1 MVNVRFEKVKNEY
14 RFIREDGK
22 YWYLDVNDGKWHGIR
37 GDVIKS
43 TPSFSI
49 TSYPNLTNKVFIE
62 ELPELIIA
70 YPSPNRL
77 KHFDAI
83 FSIVLN
89 ENKEDKPIRG
99 FSIWELSSY
108 YENIKFLSEYLRSFE
123 DKERII
129 MRGSTFREFLF
140 RKKYENYLNYINC
153 EIRRNFI
160 SVVSDCVK
168 NLNMNMDCFMEKYG
182 MNLVHYYNKDFFR
195 LLTIDDI
202 VRYYRMCED
211 LNVAPK
217 KGDFIKNYYEISKIK
232 NAKDEE
238 VKRKKI
244 KENQTRADFSFEN
257 EDFYVS
263 VPTTLEEFIELGE
276 EFHNCI
282 GGWELENLILPKTHT
297 LVILRAKDESWK
309 IACDFNNSDFRIAQ
323 FYKPCNEPVRTED
336 FELRKAREIYQ
347 SYLYGLGYTLRNK

>member
-1 MVNVRFEKVKNEY
+1 MENVRFEKVKNEY

-22 YWYLDVNDGKWHGIR
+22 YWYLNVNDGKWHGIR

-49 TSYPNLTNKVFIE
+49 TSYPNLTNRVFME
-62 ELPELIIA
+62 ELSELIIA
-70 YPSPNRL
+70 YPSSPNRL
-77 KHFDAI
+77 KYFDAI

-99 FSIWELSSY
+99 FNVWDLPCY
-108 YENIKFLSEYLRSFE
+108 YENIKLLSEYLRSFE
-123 DKERII
+123 DKEQII
-129 MRGSTFREFLF
+129 MRSSTFKEFLF
-140 RKKYENYLNYINC
+140 RKKYENYMNYINC
-153 EIRRNFI
+153 EIRHDF
-160 SVVSDCVK
+160 VSIAYECSGY
-168 NLNMNMDCFMEKYG
+168 LYMETDCFMKKYG
-182 MNLVHYYNKDFFR
+182 MNLIHYYNKNFFN
-195 LLTIDDI
+195 LLSISDI

-211 LNVAPK
+211 LGTTPK
-217 KGDFIKNYYEISKIK
+217 KGDFLKNYYEIRKIMDE
-232 NAKDEE
+232 KDEE
-238 VKRKKI
+238 IKRKKI

-263 VPTTLEEFIELGE
+263 VPTTLEEFTELGE

-282 GGWELENLILPKTHT
+282 GGWELENHILPKTHT

-309 IACDFNNSDFRIAQ
+309 IACDFRNSDFYITQ

-347 SYLYGLGYTLRNK
+347 SYLYTLK

>member
-1 MVNVRFEKVKNEY
+1 MENVRFEKVKNEY

-43 TPSFSI
+43 KPSFCV
-49 TSYPNLTNKVFIE
+49 TSYPNLTSRVFIE
-62 ELPELIIA
+62 ELSELLII
-70 YPSPNRL
+70 YPSTPNRL

-99 FSIWELSSY
+99 FSVWDLPSY

-123 DKERII
+123 DKEQII
-129 MRGSTFREFLF
+129 MRSAVLKGFLF
-140 RKKYENYLNYINC
+140 RKKYENYMSYINR
-153 EIRRNFI
+153 EIHRNFI
-160 SVVSDCVK
+160 ITINDCSK
-168 NLNMNMDCFMEKYG
+168 RLNMDMDYFMKKYG
-182 MNLVHYYNKDFFR
+182 MNFIHYYNKDFFR
-195 LLTIDDI
+195 LLTLEDI

-211 LNVAPK
+211 LDTTPK
-217 KGDFIKNYYEISKIK
+217 KGDFIKNYYEISKTRD
-232 NAKDEE
+232 AKDEE
-238 VKRKKI
+238 IKRKVI
-244 KENQTRADFSFEN
+244 KENQTREDFSFEN

-282 GGWELENLILPKTHT
+282 GGWELENHILPKTHT
-297 LVILRAKDESWK
+297 LVILRAKDGSWK
-309 IACDFNNSDFRIAQ
+309 VACDFRNDFSIAQ
-323 FYKPCNEPVRTED
+323 FYKPCNECVEEEETE
-336 FELRKAREIYQ
+336 LIKAREIYQ
-347 SYLYGLGYTLRNK
+347 NYLYTLRNK